1 MFAVMLCM
9 QKTLIPY
16 VSCIVA
22 ILGAS
27 YPKWPNNFRWATSG
41 DHILFKRHKYK
52 CTQFKEPNDLKWT
65 SNKYLCWKG
74 QTTVD
79 LQFSNSGMSQY
90 SVLLMPLAETIKE
103 FVSFI
108 LKGVYL
114 IYHTSIFLL
123 CTINHYVTRKYL
135 QYEDI

>member
-1 MFAVMLCM
+1 MYYARKDIRSISISLVRKFDIKFSLQCVACKTL
-9 QKTLIPY
+9 TLIPY

-74 QTTVD
+74 QTTAD

-90 SVLLMPLAETIKE
+90 SAVGYRIGRN
-103 FVSFI
+103 FV
-108 LKGVYL
+108 G
-114 IYHTSIFLL
+114 
-123 CTINHYVTRKYL
+123 RK
-135 QYEDI
+135 